1 MTLQD
6 AVYQVLKAR
15 GRPMNIKEITHEIAQ
30 RELYEKH
37 DGTPARPRQVDTRV
51 ENYPE
56 LFIKTG
62 QRVALRSWQRAA

>member
-1 MTLQD
+1 MTLHD

-15 GRPMNIKEITHEIAQ
+15 GRPMHVQEITHEIAF

-37 DGTPARPRQVDTRV
+37 DGTPAHPRQVDTRI

-56 LFIKTG
+56 LFVKMG
-62 QRVALRSWQRAA
+62 QRVLLKAWQRAA